1 MYNDW
6 TNLLAFKRA
15 IWSNSKMYGK
25 GSNHCSLNIAL
36 LIMEKEANQS
46 SFNIAYHSQWTN
58 HCYVVIILHY
68 TFGEK
73 CLEVTYQWKFVV
85 YAEEKTC

>member
-1 MYNDW
+1 
-6 TNLLAFKRA
+6 
-15 IWSNSKMYGK
+15 
-25 GSNHCSLNIAL
+25 
-36 LIMEKEANQS
+36 MEKEANQC